1 MKLNK
6 LTVSIF
12 TFTLVFITGCLE
24 VSVNQ
29 PTQVTAG
36 QTVSASVQVVLSAD
50 PEIGSG
56 DDRRM
61 MFAVNKPTG
70 WVIDSITYSS
80 PEYGAGQFNYL
91 GDAVESDDRPGGQ
104 TRNGK
109 VRLRQSILLFL
120 VWGGPCMKA
129 T

>member
-1 MKLNK
+1 MRLNK
-6 LTVSIF
+6 LTISIF

-29 PTQVTAG
+29 PTQVPAG

-50 PEIGSG
+50 PQIGAD

-70 WVIDSITYSS
+70 WVIDNRVSTT
-80 PEYGAGQFNYL
+80 GLL
-91 GDAVESDDRPGGQ
+91 GMEVQGDKARMEWIRDIS
-104 TRNGK
+104 NGIFHARVSFIK
-109 VRLRQSILLFL
+109 TSGL
-120 VWGGPCMKA
+120 
-129 T
+129 